1 MSTKQVETATVTGT
15 ITLTGNA
22 SVIVTSSY
30 MPNSP
35 KTLSVAVS
43 NGDSAS
49 IVAGLI
55 RVALAFDADVS
66 STYAVSGTG
75 ADIILTA
82 HTAAANDTA
91 LNVAIDNDTCTG
103 LTAAPTSANTTA
115 GVGLSNSYAT
125 LAEYKAW
132 IAVRGLEGAVGTDTS
147 DDSIIEILIESAS
160 RYFDRETGER
170 FYKNAVDETR
180 YYTTDKA
187 YQVEFDALAE
197 MTSLSVDY
205 SGLRSYTAITSAEY
219 DLLPANASVIGYP
232 YTCAEI
238 NPSLSSAYFPTHRN
252 AVKVI
257 GKFGWPSVPQDVK
270 EAVLSIA
277 QGLNS
282 TRSGQSSS
290 GNVTVTASG
299 VVIRPQDVPAFAQK
313 VILLYRN
320 YL

>member
-35 KTLSVAVS
+35 KTLSVAVTD
-43 NGDSAS
+43 GDSAS
-49 IVAGLI
+49 TVAGLI

-66 STYAVSGTG
+66 STYSVSGTG

-147 DDSIIEILIESAS
+147 DDSVIEILIEAAS

-170 FYKNAVDETR
+170 FFQTADEVR
-180 YYTTDKA
+180 YYTPKDSDII
-187 YQVEFDALAE
+187 EFDSLAE
-197 MTSLSVDY
+197 MTSLEVDY
-205 SGLRSYTAITSAEY
+205 YGLQSYSAITSIEY
-219 DLLPANASVIGYP
+219 NLLPANAAALGNP

-238 NPSLSSAYFPTHRN
+238 RTHFTSSYFPKRRN
-252 AVKVI
+252 AVKI
-257 GKFGWPSVPQDVK
+257 TGKWGWPAIPQDVK